1 MLDADVAR
9 QIVES
14 APMTGEP
21 TSQYWVSQYWASL
34 ASCLTKL
41 DLSIPENIEADA
53 AAISALNQLIALQT
67 LIIRC
72 HQHSGGSIRLSFP
85 QLTGLCLFIVDVPAL
100 VFDCPKLATIYTEET
115 HIDKMS
121 GLGTSLQVRLG
132 DLPCASCI
140 PVLSTWRGIS
150 YLCCAGHA
158 LAGACKIIALLG
170 RFPRVANSPDY

>member
-1 MLDADVAR
+1 VLDADVAR

-34 ASCLTKL
+34 ASCLTDL
-41 DLSIPENIEADA
+41 DLSIPQDVEADA
-53 AAISALNQLIALQT
+53 AAISALCQLTALQR

-72 HQHSGGSIRLSFP
+72 LQHSGGSLRLSFP
-85 QLTGLCLFIVDVPAL
+85 QLTELLLFTVDVPAL
-100 VFDCPKLATIYTEET
+100 VFDCPKLDTIYTEET

-132 DLPCASCI
+132 DLPL
-140 PVLSTWRGIS
+140 PLV
-150 YLCCAGHA
+150 
-158 LAGACKIIALLG
+158 
-170 RFPRVANSPDY
+170 FPY